1 MDKLGRVF
9 LFGIAYAVMLAGMG
23 VGIWALCR
31 LAGMGL
37 ELLRTG
43 KVKKPDRALR
53 EHPLRRASLRAKAAW
68 LICCLEEAL
77 LAGGLEPY
85 PDQPEDCPWHPLL
98 ALLWQVTELPAPQVA
113 GEWVDRAMDF
123 LPSEVLTP
131 GPASGEAKSPEEKE
145 RSAAARALY
154 TAAGYRMAYL
164 APLVELPVRLV
175 LDYWEDPTAGPD
187 DSLAPL
193 EEARRLM
200 EDYGI
205 PLPPRDRVEFLAGQK
220 AAGPGESFMGRQCS
234 RFVAWC

>member
-1 MDKLGRVF
+1 MDKLGRIF

-37 ELLRTG
+37 ELLRTRG
-43 KVKKPDRALR
+43 AKERGRALR

-85 PDQPEDCPWHPLL
+85 PDRPEDCPWHPLL
-98 ALLWQVTELPAPQVA
+98 ALLWQVAELPAPLVA

-123 LPSEVLTP
+123 LPSEVLSL
-131 GPASGEAKSPEEKE
+131 GPASGEPKSPEEKE
-145 RSAAARALY
+145 RSAAARSLY

-164 APLVELPVRLV
+164 APLAELPVRLV
-175 LDYWEDPTAGPD
+175 LDYWEDPSAGPD
-187 DSLAPL
+187 DSLALL

-205 PLPPRDRVEFLAGQK
+205 PLPPRDRVEFLAKQK
-220 AAGPGESFMGRQCS
+220 AAGPGESFVGRQCS